1 MFVNPGFADGA
12 HVKLASCT
20 FEGGFG
26 AVTTGADVFV
36 GVAVG
41 LGVLVLVGAADVG
54 VTTSFN
60 VDVSPLITAY

>member
-1 MFVNPGFADGA
+1 MFVNPGFADA
-12 HVKLASCT
+12 TQVKLASCT

-26 AVTTGADVFV
+26 AFTTDTDVLV

-41 LGVLVLVGAADVG
+41 LGVLVLVGAGEVG